1 MTEQYGR
8 ELQDLFDAADRAIA
22 HSREIIRQRREMLA
36 ACEND
41 RRQQEDRFAFR
52 RELWKPR

>member
-1 MTEQYGR
+1 MAEQYSR

-22 HSREIIRQRREMLA
+22 RSREIIRQRREMLT

-41 RRQQEDRFAFR
+41 RRQQEDRFAIR